1 MATVPLDVFLPEIAP
16 NVVGCPEPLIKNALV
31 TAAREFCSRTL
42 CWQVSLPKVELSDG
56 DFPYSIPTPTD
67 GDLARVLS
75 VRTDYLN
82 LSPTTVSMLDNIVN
96 WEEHF
101 GAPGLF
107 YITPTGK
114 LVLYPRL
121 SEPIEIRVTAAYT
134 VSFDAAQLED
144 LLFNYWRDA
153 IVSGTLKYLQAM
165 PNKGWS
171 NPDHAMIHG
180 SRFEN
185 GMKMC
190 AAEVLRGAHM
200 MSGTV
205 VQMRPAV

>member
-1 MATVPLDVFLPEIAP
+1 MATVSLDVFLPEITP
-16 NVVGCPEPLIKNALV
+16 IVIGCPEPLIKNALL

-42 CWQVSLPKVELSDG
+42 CWQVSLPKVELSDS
-56 DFPYSIPTPTD
+56 DFPYSIPTPPD

-75 VRTDYLN
+75 VRTDYFR
-82 LSPTTVSMLDNIVN
+82 LSPTTVNILDNMAN
-96 WEEHF
+96 WEDHI
-101 GAPGLF
+101 GAPRMF
-107 YITPTGK
+107 YLTPTGA

-121 SEPIEIRVTAAYT
+121 SEPTEVRVTAAYT
-134 VSFDAAQLED
+134 VSFDATQLED
-144 LLFNYWRDA
+144 MLFNYWRDA

-171 NPDHAMIHG
+171 NPDHAMIYG

-185 GMKMC
+185 GMKIC
-190 AAEVLRGAHM
+190 AAEMLRGAHA
-200 MSGTV
+200 MSGAV